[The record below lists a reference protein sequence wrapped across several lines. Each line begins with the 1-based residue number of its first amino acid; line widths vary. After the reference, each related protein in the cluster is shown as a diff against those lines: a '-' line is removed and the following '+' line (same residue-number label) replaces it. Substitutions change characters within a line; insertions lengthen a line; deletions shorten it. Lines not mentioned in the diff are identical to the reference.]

1 MPATQP
7 AQSDQASRAAVRGVM
22 RSLGGRGQLPDAPGS
37 WVAQAGS
44 SDGTFTYSEAVVRL
58 VSADV
63 MLPGDRP
70 GIVTDF
76 VRAHMSCLWLLPS
89 LNCQI
94 SSATEHLYLD
104 VMSGGE
110 LGCR

>member
-1 MPATQP
+1 MWSPLPKSNRRPILTIDAP
-7 AQSDQASRAAVRGVM
+7 LVRNASQH
-22 RSLGGRGQLPDAPGS
+22 LTDAPGS

>member
-1 MPATQP
+1 MRI
-7 AQSDQASRAAVRGVM
+7 SRSVRTGWVI
-22 RSLGGRGQLPDAPGS
+22 RRHLHLLRGRCPLGL
-37 WVAQAGS
+37 
-44 SDGTFTYSEAVVRL
+44 L
-58 VSADV
+58 DV
-63 MLPGDRP
+63 ILPGDRP

-104 VMSGGE
+104 VMSGEE
-110 LGCR
+110 LGCG